1 MKILVIGG
9 AGYIGS
15 HVVKE
20 LMSKGHKITVFDN
33 LSTGLIQNLFKEND
47 FIAGDIMHKDDL
59 EKAFSRGFDAFI
71 HLAAWKAVGESMEF
85 PEKYS
90 ENNITGTL
98 NIINAAVSHNCK
110 NMVFSSTAAV
120 YGYPNYLPVDEKAEF
135 IQFIVNH
142 ALDDMTG
149 CCSPVRIEVY
159 FSIAVCKWYA
169 NITFTEKQ
177 MTEISKTY
185 DLLEE
190 NGVIDQI
197 ISTIPEDEIEFMKEL
212 VNDTVSDIA
221 RYNSSAAGIIQA
233 MTANAGGL
241 DSQITEILDK
251 IKNGENLETL
261 AVIKD
266 VVGKD

>member
-1 MKILVIGG
+1 MKMTFTKLGLK
-9 AGYIGS
+9 A
-15 HVVKE
+15 K
-20 LMSKGHKITVFDN
+20 KITTN
-33 LSTGLIQNLFKEND
+33 CQLND
-47 FIAGDIMHKDDL
+47 DITL
-59 EKAFSRGFDAFI
+59 EIR
-71 HLAAWKAVGESMEF
+71 
-85 PEKYS
+85 
-90 ENNITGTL
+90 
-98 NIINAAVSHNCK
+98 
-110 NMVFSSTAAV
+110 
-120 YGYPNYLPVDEKAEF
+120 NYLPVDEKAEF

-149 CCSPVRIEVY
+149 CFSPVRIEVY

-177 MTEISKTY
+177 MTEVSKTY

-197 ISTIPEDEIEFMKEL
+197 ISTIPEDEIEFMK
-212 VNDTVSDIA
+212 
-221 RYNSSAAGIIQA
+221 
-233 MTANAGGL
+233 ANAGGL

>member
-1 MKILVIGG
+1 MKMTFTKLGLK
-9 AGYIGS
+9 A
-15 HVVKE
+15 K
-20 LMSKGHKITVFDN
+20 KITTNCPLTD
-33 LSTGLIQNLFKEND
+33 
-47 FIAGDIMHKDDL
+47 DITL
-59 EKAFSRGFDAFI
+59 EIR
-71 HLAAWKAVGESMEF
+71 
-85 PEKYS
+85 
-90 ENNITGTL
+90 
-98 NIINAAVSHNCK
+98 
-110 NMVFSSTAAV
+110 
-120 YGYPNYLPVDEKAEF
+120 NYLPVDEKAEF

-149 CCSPVRIEVY
+149 CFSPVRIEVY
-159 FSIAVCKWYA
+159 FSIAVCNWYA

-177 MTEISKTY
+177 MTEVSKTY

>member
-1 MKILVIGG
+1 
-9 AGYIGS
+9 
-15 HVVKE
+15 
-20 LMSKGHKITVFDN
+20 
-33 LSTGLIQNLFKEND
+33 
-47 FIAGDIMHKDDL
+47 
-59 EKAFSRGFDAFI
+59 
-71 HLAAWKAVGESMEF
+71 
-85 PEKYS
+85 
-90 ENNITGTL
+90 
-98 NIINAAVSHNCK
+98 
-110 NMVFSSTAAV
+110 
-120 YGYPNYLPVDEKAEF
+120 
-135 IQFIVNH
+135 
-142 ALDDMTG
+142 
-149 CCSPVRIEVY
+149 
-159 FSIAVCKWYA
+159 
-169 NITFTEKQ
+169 
-177 MTEISKTY
+177 MTEVSKTY

>member
-1 MKILVIGG
+1 
-9 AGYIGS
+9 
-15 HVVKE
+15 
-20 LMSKGHKITVFDN
+20 
-33 LSTGLIQNLFKEND
+33 
-47 FIAGDIMHKDDL
+47 
-59 EKAFSRGFDAFI
+59 
-71 HLAAWKAVGESMEF
+71 
-85 PEKYS
+85 
-90 ENNITGTL
+90 
-98 NIINAAVSHNCK
+98 
-110 NMVFSSTAAV
+110 
-120 YGYPNYLPVDEKAEF
+120 
-135 IQFIVNH
+135 
-142 ALDDMTG
+142 
-149 CCSPVRIEVY
+149 
-159 FSIAVCKWYA
+159 
-169 NITFTEKQ
+169 
-177 MTEISKTY
+177 MTEVSKTY

-212 VNDTVSDIA
+212 VNDTVNDIA

>member
-1 MKILVIGG
+1 MKMTFTKLGLK
-9 AGYIGS
+9 A
-15 HVVKE
+15 K
-20 LMSKGHKITVFDN
+20 KITTNCPLTD
-33 LSTGLIQNLFKEND
+33 
-47 FIAGDIMHKDDL
+47 DITL
-59 EKAFSRGFDAFI
+59 EIR
-71 HLAAWKAVGESMEF
+71 
-85 PEKYS
+85 
-90 ENNITGTL
+90 
-98 NIINAAVSHNCK
+98 
-110 NMVFSSTAAV
+110 
-120 YGYPNYLPVDEKAEF
+120 NYLPVDEKAEF

-149 CCSPVRIEVY
+149 CFSPVRIEVY

-177 MTEISKTY
+177 MTEVSKTY